1 MKSQTINMK
10 VLREMY
16 LKNNLRNQFL
26 KVENSLLELGK
37 VFIDLNDKR

>member
-1 MKSQTINMK
+1 MESQTINMK
-10 VLREMY
+10 VLIEMY

>member
-1 MKSQTINMK
+1 MESQTINMK

-37 VFIDLNDKR
+37 VFLDLNDKR

>member
-37 VFIDLNDKR
+37 VFIDLNDQR

>member
-1 MKSQTINMK
+1 MESQTINMK
-10 VLREMY
+10 VLRETY

-37 VFIDLNDKR
+37 VFIDLNDKK

>member
-1 MKSQTINMK
+1 MESQTINMK

-37 VFIDLNDKR
+37 VFVDLNDKR

>member
-1 MKSQTINMK
+1 MK

>member
-37 VFIDLNDKR
+37 VFVDLNDKR

>member
-37 VFIDLNDKR
+37 VFIDLNNKR

>member
-16 LKNNLRNQFL
+16 LKNNPRNQFL
-26 KVENSLLELGK
+26 KVENSFLELGK

>member
-37 VFIDLNDKR
+37 VFIDLNYKR

>member
-1 MKSQTINMK
+1 MESQTINMK